1 MALFQVQNNYFLF
14 QSIMGIIGS
23 ILSYEEQTRMEP
35 HDSEATLYQE
45 YSFLWYNMVMIYL
58 PAHGRI
64 SSVFAAYAQPSK
76 INLVRGYGAFPHRR
90 CYARKQFVVPDKKG
104 ETVSRRDY
112 R

>member
-1 MALFQVQNNYFLF
+1 MENKNKKKKRYLLHPNITNVLYFSFIISVSKMALFQVQNNYFLF

-64 SSVFAAYAQPSK
+64 SSVFRR
-76 INLVRGYGAFPHRR
+76 VRP
-90 CYARKQFVVPDKKG
+90 
-104 ETVSRRDY
+104 TVQN
-112 R
+112 